1 MSMRWP
7 ALAVCLLSMSVV
19 AAPPLAGSAEAQ
31 KPGSEGATAPAV
43 PAKPGLMSRLS
54 PSTITRELELGVEK
68 LRKALDSQ
76 TNGPALSSADTAK
89 GIYAGYVHVR
99 AAHAL
104 LTRRMTRLSEKT
116 QSPDPLLQAAFDT
129 IKGARYK
136 VLHAREAAARAN
148 TARSVELLSAA
159 IPELERAIALIY

>member
-1 MSMRWP
+1 MSTRWL
-7 ALAVCLLSMSVV
+7 ALAACVLSISLTG
-19 AAPPLAGSAEAQ
+19 PAGAQ
-31 KPGSEGATAPAV
+31 KPHGEGATPPAAPK
-43 PAKPGLMSRLS
+43 PAARLS
-54 PSTITRELELGVEK
+54 PSTITHELELGVEK
-68 LRKALDSQ
+68 LRKSLDSQ
-76 TNGPALSSADTAK
+76 TNGPPLSSADTAK
-89 GIYAGYVHVR
+89 GIYDGYVHVR

-104 LTRRMTRLSEKT
+104 LTRRMTRMSEKT

-148 TARSVELLSAA
+148 TARSVELLNAA